1 MVATEERKIESR
13 KKAVREQ
20 EAADKANNMYGNV
33 QAKGKENKDRI
44 VSESKSAGK
53 VDYKEA
59 ETIEAKNQER
69 QREKQTDARKEAT
82 QDGVQITDRG
92 KY

>member
-13 KKAVREQ
+13 KKAAREQ
-20 EAADKANNMYGNV
+20 EAADKANNKHGNV

-59 ETIEAKNQER
+59 EETEAKNQQR
-69 QREKQTDARKEAT
+69 QREKETDARKDAT
-82 QDGVQITDRG
+82 QDDVQVKDRG

>member
-1 MVATEERKIESR
+1 MVAAEERKIESR

-20 EAADKANNMYGNV
+20 EAADKANNKHGNV

-59 ETIEAKNQER
+59 EATEAKNQER
-69 QREKQTDARKEAT
+69 
-82 QDGVQITDRG
+82 
-92 KY
+92 